1 MFDNDVMLK
10 MGRAGAVCVR
20 VFVCLIYRLKKNKT
34 MVLYMML
41 LFYVLVYPFLFLIY
55 DVLLFLTPLWFN
67 CKGQMENKKET

>member
-1 MFDNDVMLK
+1 
-10 MGRAGAVCVR
+10 
-20 VFVCLIYRLKKNKT
+20 